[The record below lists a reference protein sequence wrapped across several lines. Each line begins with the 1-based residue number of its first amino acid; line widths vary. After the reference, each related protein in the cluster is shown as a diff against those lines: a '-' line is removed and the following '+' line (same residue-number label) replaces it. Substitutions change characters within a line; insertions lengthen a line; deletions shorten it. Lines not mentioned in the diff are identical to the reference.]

1 MTGIRTSTARA
12 IQRPTV
18 SKPYPRGVAHVGV
31 TVPEIEEAIDWYE
44 SVLGF
49 DLLMGPQRIEHGE
62 EHIGKLCADV
72 LGEFETVRIA
82 HVATGDGFA
91 VEFFEFP
98 ETGENEPDPTEAG
111 YFHLC
116 VIDPEIEELA
126 SEIVD
131 AGGEHP
137 SDVWELFPGQEYR
150 MTYCNDPWGNIVEI
164 YTHSHERI
172 YSNQGD
178 Y

>member
-1 MTGIRTSTARA
+1 M
-12 IQRPTV
+12 
-18 SKPYPRGVAHVGV
+18 
-31 TVPEIEEAIDWYE
+31 
-44 SVLGF
+44 
-49 DLLMGPQRIEHGE
+49 
-62 EHIGKLCADV
+62 
-72 LGEFETVRIA
+72 
-82 HVATGDGFA
+82 ATDDGFA

-98 ETGENEPDPTEAG
+98 ETGESEPDPTEAG
-111 YFHLC
+111 YFDLC

-131 AGGEHP
+131 AGGERP
-137 SDVWELFPGQEYR
+137 ADVRELFPGQEYR

-164 YTHSHERI
+164 YIHSHERI